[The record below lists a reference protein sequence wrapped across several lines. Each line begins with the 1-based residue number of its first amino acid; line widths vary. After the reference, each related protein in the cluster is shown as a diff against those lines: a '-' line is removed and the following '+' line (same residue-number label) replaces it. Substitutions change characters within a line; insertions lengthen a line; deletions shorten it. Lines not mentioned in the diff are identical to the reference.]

1 MLACTGAARADAGG
15 DPQKM
20 VADTIQ
26 SLASL
31 IADCRLALATDP
43 VALRG
48 VIEQE
53 LRPKAD
59 VLYATQLI
67 LARHWSEAEPA
78 QRRRFAEALYGSLLN
93 RYAMGLLMLTERNV
107 SVAPGSST
115 PREGEAQVELR
126 IDAGLAQPV
135 PVFLQLRR
143 SNGQWKVYDARWEDQ
158 SYVLSLRHAYSQEI
172 RRKGLE
178 NVIRELEADTPA
190 PPGLPQK
197 RQTTAGR
204 CLRERQVQ

>member
-1 MLACTGAARADAGG
+1 
-15 DPQKM
+15 M
-20 VADTIQ
+20 V
-26 SLASL
+26 S
-31 IADCRLALATDP
+31 DCRLALATDP

-48 VIEQE
+48 LIEHE
-53 LRPKAD
+53 LRPRAD
-59 VLYATQLI
+59 VLYAAQLV
-67 LARHWSEAEPA
+67 LGRHWTEAEPA

-107 SVAPGSST
+107 SVAPESSA
-115 PREGEAQVELR
+115 PRQGEAQVELR
-126 IDAGLAQPV
+126 IDAGLAEPV

-143 SNGQWKVYDARWEDQ
+143 SDGDWRVYDARWEDQ
-158 SYVLSLRHAYSQEI
+158 SYVLSLRHSYATEI

-178 NVIRELEADTPA
+178 NVIKELEATAPA

-204 CLRERQVQ
+204 CLREHLAQ